1 MATKGV
7 PSLGPTAPF
16 DERLQATEHELR
28 ALEGRLAEH
37 LAALALRRQRPPR
50 DVNAELAAGFSP
62 LDRLALAVTTKV
74 GSAGF
79 FLIVL
84 AWTVLWLGWNLLAP
98 DRWRFDAGPAFVLWL
113 FISNMVQILLTPLI
127 MVGQNLLNRRSELR
141 AENDFE
147 INQKAE
153 HEVAAIL
160 LRLEQQ
166 QALLGRQEALAL
178 EILKRKGAIN
188 RNPE

>member
-1 MATKGV
+1 MATEEV
-7 PSLGPTAPF
+7 PSLRPTAPF
-16 DERLQATEHELR
+16 GEQLRATEHELR
-28 ALEGRLAEH
+28 ALEGRLAPH
-37 LAALALRRQRPPR
+37 LAALAQRRRQPPR
-50 DVNAELAAGFSP
+50 DVNAELATGFSP

-74 GSAGF
+74 GSPGF

-98 DRWRFDAGPAFVLWL
+98 DGWRFDPGPAFVLWL
-113 FISNMVQILLTPLI
+113 FVSNMVQILLTPLI

-147 INQKAE
+147 TNQKAE

-160 LRLEQQ
+160 LQLEQQ
-166 QALLGRQEALAL
+166 QVLLGRQEALAL
-178 EILKRKGAIN
+178 EILGKLGNTDRY
-188 RNPE
+188 PE